1 MKYREDEC
9 APETRDW
16 RDAAR
21 DAAQD
26 LAREL
31 GSTRRLTDTEV
42 RLMAPQYPWERPV
55 ASASRPAEVSR

>member
-9 APETRDW
+9 VPETRDW

-31 GSTRRLTDTEV
+31 GSTRRLTDADV
-42 RLMAPQYPWERPV
+42 RLMVPQYPWDNPV
-55 ASASRPAEVSR
+55 APASGPVSVCK